1 MVIGANNLHA
11 PEFLNASAADLWNRV
26 VVEGCSIAAVLA
38 EFGLVDGEAI
48 AAANEADAFFA
59 DLARRNLVR
68 PRERLA
74 DADADADAEVDA
86 DEVDAGAAE
95 PNR

>member
-1 MVIGANNLHA
+1 
-11 PEFLNASAADLWNRV
+11 V